1 MNHLNL
7 NAVNSRQPLG
17 HALGE
22 VHGTSSDPGEEI
34 GNGLVAARVPAQR
47 FILVRIRH
55 CPAIEDESSP
65 VAGLVLRQPP
75 LKREGCDGICNPD
88 CTGDASSLLFDLFVF
103 YPDMSSCAAHFESID
118 SAKKFRKLGV
128 SVIAAVEVRFL
139 LDEERTKR

>member
-1 MNHLNL
+1 MSHLNL
-7 NAVNSRQPLG
+7 NAISSCQPLG

-22 VHGTSSDPGEEI
+22 VHGASRGAVEEI
-34 GNGLVAARVPAQR
+34 DNGLVAAGVLAQR
-47 FILVRIRH
+47 VVPVRIRH